1 MRRTVRRSA
10 VAVLVVSVVSIVL
23 LALPAVP
30 ALGHGGGVGV
40 VPVLDPLPPEL
51 PDTVEIRVVATQVS
65 SLLEVT
71 NPTGEVLEVQQA
83 DGTPWLRIEAG
94 GVHVAS
100 GAVDTYATTN
110 PTGGSVPRD
119 VLDGSRENEWVRV
132 SDEPTWSWF
141 EHRMHPEGVVPAE
154 GAAGEDG
161 PRRLLDWE
169 VPIRFGQQDL
179 VLGGGL
185 ELRPPTGAIGVEL
198 TSDVPA
204 GVTVQA
210 LAGGIPGLLLG
221 LGGADEAVVI
231 GLSGEDYLRYSA
243 GGVEV
248 DVASATH
255 RAVEAARGRDLPP
268 LPGSAGPDWQQ
279 VSATPTH
286 AWLETRARPPI
297 DLPTTVREGGEVVDL
312 LTWEVPLR
320 IDGELVVLRG
330 VTRWLPLAEV
340 GSGAVGDQGEPGWV
354 RPVALAGVGAV
365 ALVGVGVVVRRRRR
379 G

>member
-1 MRRTVRRSA
+1 MRSRVRRSA
-10 VAVLVVSVVSIVL
+10 VAMSAVLVASVVA
-23 LALPAVP
+23 LASSAVP

-51 PDTVEIRVVATQVS
+51 PDAVEIRVVATQVS

-71 NPTGEVLEVQQA
+71 NPTGDVLEVQQA
-83 DGTPWLRIEAG
+83 DGTPWLRIGAD

-100 GAVDTYATTN
+100 GAIDTYATTN

-141 EHRMHPEGVVPAE
+141 EHRMHPEGVVPAQ
-154 GAAGEDG
+154 GATGEEG

-169 VPIRFGQQDL
+169 VPFRFGQQDL
-179 VLGGGL
+179 VLRGGL

-198 TSDVPA
+198 TSEVPA

-221 LGGADEAVVI
+221 LDGADEAVVV

-248 DVASATH
+248 DVASPTH
-255 RAVEAARGRDLPP
+255 RAVEAARGNALPP
-268 LPGSAGPDWQQ
+268 LPGPAGPDWQQ
-279 VSATPTH
+279 VSTTPTH

-297 DLPTTVREGGEVVDL
+297 DLPAAVRDGGEVVDL

-320 IDGELVVLRG
+320 VDGELVVLSG
-330 VTRWLPLAEV
+330 VTRWLPLEEV
-340 GSGAVGDQGEPGWV
+340 GRGAVQDEEDGPRWPWLVG
-354 RPVALAGVGAV
+354 AGAV
-365 ALVGVGVVVRRRRR
+365 ALGAVGLVLRRRRAA
-379 G
+379 

>member
-1 MRRTVRRSA
+1 MRPSVRRSA
-10 VAVLVVSVVSIVL
+10 VAQSVVSVVVL
-23 LALPAVP
+23 TFLVLSALP
-30 ALGHGGGVGV
+30 ALGHGGGAGV

-51 PDTVEIRVVATQVS
+51 PESVEVRVVATQVS

-83 DGTPWLRIEAG
+83 DGTPWLRIGAG
-94 GVHVAS
+94 GVEVAS

-119 VLDGSRENEWVRV
+119 VLDGSRDNEWVRV

-141 EHRMHPEGVVPAE
+141 EHRMHPEGVVPAQGAVGEE
-154 GAAGEDG
+154 GT
-161 PRRLLDWE
+161 RRLLDWE
-169 VPIRFGQQDL
+169 VPLRYAAQDL
-179 VLGGGL
+179 VLRGGL

-198 TSDVPA
+198 TSEVPA

-221 LGGADEAVVI
+221 LDGAEEAVVV

-243 GGVEV
+243 SGVAV
-248 DVASATH
+248 DVASPTH
-255 RAVEAARGRDLPP
+255 RAVEAARGNALPP
-268 LPGSAGPDWQQ
+268 LPGPTGADWQQ

-297 DLPTTVREGGEVVDL
+297 DLPVAVREGGEVVDL
-312 LTWEVPLR
+312 LTWQVPVR
-320 IDGELVVLRG
+320 IDGELVVLTG
-330 VTRWLPLAEV
+330 VTRWLPLEEV
-340 GSGAVGDQGEPGWV
+340 GRGAVGDGAGV
-354 RPVALAGVGAV
+354 RWPWLVGAGVIALAAAG
-365 ALVGVGVVVRRRRR
+365 LVLWRRRAV
-379 G
+379 